1 VSTWFYFS
9 VFPDSYSIC
18 IFEYLKANQKTVLQM
33 ATLLD
38 GKKTSATIREEIK
51 NRVNG
56 IVESGGKAPHLAAIL
71 VGNDG
76 ASETYVRNK
85 VKDCEQVGFAS
96 TLKRFD
102 EDISEAQ
109 LLAEV
114 RQINE
119 NEDID
124 GLIVQLPLP
133 KHISVQ
139 KVTDRI
145 RPEKDVDGFHPV
157 NVGRMAKSLPS
168 YISATP
174 FGILQLIERYQIQTA
189 GKHCVVIGRSD
200 IVGSPMSILL
210 SRKSYPGNCTVT
222 LCHSRTKD
230 IKAMTLQ
237 ADIIIAALGMPEFL
251 TADMVKDGA
260 VVIDVGITRV
270 PDASKKSGFGLRGD
284 VKFDDVEP
292 KCSFITPV
300 PGGVGPMTR
309 ASLLM
314 NTLLAAE
321 KKIY

>member
-1 VSTWFYFS
+1 MTT
-9 VFPDSYSIC
+9 I
-18 IFEYLKANQKTVLQM
+18 
-33 ATLLD
+33 LD
-38 GKKTSATIREEIK
+38 GKLTSAAIRVEIK
-51 NRVNG
+51 EK
-56 IVESGGKAPHLAAIL
+56 VEIIKKQGGKIPHLAAIL

-76 ASETYVRNK
+76 ASEAYVSNK
-85 VKDCEQVGFAS
+85 VKDCEEVGFVS

-102 EDISEAQ
+102 NLISEEE

-114 RQINE
+114 NKINE
-119 NEDID
+119 DPDID
-124 GLIVQLPLP
+124 GLIVQLPIP
-133 KHISVQ
+133 AHISVQ
-139 KVTDRI
+139 KATDMI

-157 NVGRMAKSLPS
+157 NVGRMAKSLPA

-174 FGILQLIERYQIQTA
+174 HGILQLIERYKIPTS

-210 SRKSYPGNCTVT
+210 SRKAYPGDCTVT

-237 ADIIIAALGMPEFL
+237 ADIIIAALGIPEFL
-251 TADMVKDGA
+251 TGDMVREGA
-260 VVIDVGITRV
+260 IVIDVGITRV
-270 PDASKKSGFGLRGD
+270 ADPTKKSGFALRGD
-284 VKFDDVEP
+284 VKYDEVAP
-292 KCSFITPV
+292 KCSYITPV

-321 KKIY
+321 KAFYR

>member
-1 VSTWFYFS
+1 
-9 VFPDSYSIC
+9 
-18 IFEYLKANQKTVLQM
+18 M

-38 GKKTSATIREEIK
+38 GKKTSSDIRIEIAEK
-51 NRVNG
+51 
-56 IVESGGKAPHLAAIL
+56 VEAIKIKGGKIPHLAAIL

-76 ASETYVRNK
+76 ASEAYVSNK
-85 VKDCEQVGFAS
+85 VKDCAQVGYKS

-102 EDISEAQ
+102 NSVTEEE
-109 LLAEV
+109 LLEEV
-114 RQINE
+114 ERINDDP
-119 NEDID
+119 DID
-124 GLIVQLPLP
+124 GLIVQLPIP
-133 KHISVQ
+133 DHISVQ

-145 RPEKDVDGFHPV
+145 KPEKDVDGFHPV
-157 NVGRMAKSLPS
+157 NVGRMAKSLPA

-174 FGILQLIERYQIQTA
+174 YGILQLLERYEIETS

-210 SRKSYPGNCTVT
+210 SRKGYPGNCTVT

-230 IKAMTLQ
+230 IKEMTLQ
-237 ADIIIAALGMPEFL
+237 ADIVVAALGIPGFL
-251 TADMVKDGA
+251 TGDMIKEDT
-260 VVIDVGITRV
+260 VVIDVGISRV
-270 PDASKKSGFGLRGD
+270 EDASKKSGFALKGD
-284 VKFDDVEP
+284 VDFDSVAP

-321 KKIY
+321 KKIYN

>member
-1 VSTWFYFS
+1 
-9 VFPDSYSIC
+9 
-18 IFEYLKANQKTVLQM
+18 M
-33 ATLLD
+33 ATILD
-38 GKKTSATIREEIK
+38 GKQTSANIRNEIK
-51 NRVNG
+51 DK
-56 IVESGGKAPHLAAIL
+56 VEQIKTQGGKIPHLAAIL

-76 ASETYVRNK
+76 ASETYVKNK
-85 VKDCEQVGFAS
+85 VKDCEQVGFKS

-102 EDISEAQ
+102 DSVSEEE

-114 RQINE
+114 ERINADP
-119 NEDID
+119 DID
-124 GLIVQLPLP
+124 GLIVQLPIP
-133 KHISVQ
+133 DHISVQ

-145 RPEKDVDGFHPV
+145 KPEKDVDGFHPI
-157 NVGRMAKSLPS
+157 NVGRMTKSLPA

-174 FGILQLIERYQIQTA
+174 HGIMQLIERYQIETS

-200 IVGSPMSILL
+200 IVGTPMSILL
-210 SRKSYPGNCTVT
+210 SRKASPGNCTVT
-222 LCHSRTKD
+222 ICHSRTKD

-237 ADIIIAALGMPEFL
+237 ADIVIAALGKAEFL
-251 TADMVKDGA
+251 TGDMVKEGA

-284 VKFDDVEP
+284 VKYDEVAP
-292 KCSFITPV
+292 KCSYITPV

-321 KKIY
+321 KAIY